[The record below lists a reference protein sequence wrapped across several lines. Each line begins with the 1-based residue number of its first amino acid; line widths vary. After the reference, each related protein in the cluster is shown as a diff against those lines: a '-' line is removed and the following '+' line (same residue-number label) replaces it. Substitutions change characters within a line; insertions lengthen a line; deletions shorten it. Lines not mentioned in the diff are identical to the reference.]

1 MLIDIEIG
9 RIDTVMFTELS
20 RLSRSLKDFLNIF
33 EFVRRHNCDLIC
45 LKTNIDTTS
54 PYQELVTKILMVF
67 AEFEREMTSRR
78 TSLNTYERSKWDLAN
93 GGLTILGYRRDQK
106 RKGYLIVDEK
116 ESEVVQAI
124 FKTYIK
130 ERSIRR
136 TTDMIRECYEG
147 LTPKLK
153 KIAPSKVY
161 GILTNKAYIG
171 IRVINKRDK
180 AEYEEVKAVWE
191 PIIEKELFQKAQT
204 ILQENRDRYHAK

>member
-1 MLIDIEIG
+1 
-9 RIDTVMFTELS
+9 
-20 RLSRSLKDFLNIF
+20 
-33 EFVRRHNCDLIC
+33 
-45 LKTNIDTTS
+45 
-54 PYQELVTKILMVF
+54 MVF
-67 AEFEREMTSRR
+67 AEFEREMTFRR
-78 TSLNTYERSKWDLAN
+78 NSLNAYERSKRGLAN

-106 RKGYLIVDEK
+106 RKGYLIDDEK
-116 ESEVVQAI
+116 ESEVFKAI
-124 FKTYIK
+124 FKTYVK

-136 TTDMIRECYEG
+136 TTDLIKERYEG

-153 KIAPSKVY
+153 KIPSSKIY

-191 PIIEKELFQKAQT
+191 PIIEKELFEKAQT